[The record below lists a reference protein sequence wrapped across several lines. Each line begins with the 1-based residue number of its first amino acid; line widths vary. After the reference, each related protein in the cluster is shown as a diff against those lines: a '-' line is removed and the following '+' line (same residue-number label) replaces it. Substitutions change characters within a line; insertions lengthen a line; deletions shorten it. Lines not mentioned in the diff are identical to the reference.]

1 MRDSKPMVDTNILV
15 YAHNQDSPYF
25 AQAKALLTY
34 LINEG
39 GFSVSDLILF
49 EFFSVITNGRKV
61 EAPLHSETALYVITD
76 MIESQNIAIL
86 QADDDHHFFQ
96 WLRQYI
102 NTTKRYQ
109 IYDASIAYVMFQNEI
124 TDLHTNNIKD
134 FKKFDFIKAI
144 NPFST
149 FKTNKTNST
158 NKTNLTN

>member
-1 MRDSKPMVDTNILV
+1 MRDSRPMVDTNILV

-25 AQAKALLTY
+25 AQAKALLTD

-39 GFSVSDLILF
+39 GFSVSNLILF

-61 EAPLHSETALYVITD
+61 EAPLHSETALYIIAD

-86 QADDDHHFFQ
+86 QSDDEHHFFQ

-109 IYDASIAYVMFQNEI
+109 IYDASIAYIMFQ
-124 TDLHTNNIKD
+124 
-134 FKKFDFIKAI
+134 
-144 NPFST
+144 
-149 FKTNKTNST
+149 
-158 NKTNLTN
+158 